1 MAKTP
6 NIYLYTIYYTI
17 YYILL
22 YKRGNNYEMLPL
34 SDSARDNGCSSCGK
48 DVLEKPLWVIVVLHW
63 VVEVPVRDVHD
74 NWLSSKLP
82 KMMTMTRLKTAAGN
96 DGDESWWERI
106 EDSLRTAAEVVALRS
121 IGETPA
127 DRPVGGG
134 ADERVQHVLDQD
146 VHRVLWS
153 GYD

>member
-1 MAKTP
+1 
-6 NIYLYTIYYTI
+6 
-17 YYILL
+17 
-22 YKRGNNYEMLPL
+22 
-34 SDSARDNGCSSCGK
+34 
-48 DVLEKPLWVIVVLHW
+48 
-63 VVEVPVRDVHD
+63 
-74 NWLSSKLP
+74 
-82 KMMTMTRLKTAAGN
+82 MMTMTRLKTAAGN